1 MDLIYLAGF
10 VVGWSSKWKRERKQ
24 KEKRT
29 EKENRERESKLGN
42 ILIIIFCTAFPL
54 IPLTNAFPSN
64 LCLVPFQLTL
74 TLTKPNS

>member
-10 VVGWSSKWKRERKQ
+10 VVGWSSKWKREKEK

-42 ILIIIFCTAFPL
+42 ILLIITFCIAFPL
-54 IPLTNAFPSN
+54 TPLD
-64 LCLVPFQLTL
+64 
-74 TLTKPNS
+74 